1 MIWWCDPEPKNHNF
15 SCYSK
20 RTKRKNRMNKDNESI
35 SRREF
40 LEKSGLIAA
49 GIGIGSALPNIF
61 WLDDAIAGVAVSG
74 GYLLVDTKKCQ
85 GCMTCMLACSLAH
98 EGVESLSLSRIQI
111 VQDSFKQFPD
121 DLDIAQCRQCVEAAC
136 VDVCPT
142 GALSVN
148 PKFRNIRIVDA
159 EKCIGCKSCIEACP
173 YRPGRAVWDAEKEKA
188 RLCDL
193 CAQTPYW
200 NQKGGPA
207 GKQACIEICPVGA
220 ITFTS
225 EIPVQ
230 EGEKGYQANLRGEI
244 WKKMGYPVD

>member
-1 MIWWCDPEPKNHNF
+1 MGGK
-15 SCYSK
+15 
-20 RTKRKNRMNKDNESI
+20 TKKQNPSNEML
-35 SRREF
+35 SRRDF
-40 LEKSGLIAA
+40 LKVSKQVCVG
-49 GIGIGSALPNIF
+49 
-61 WLDDAIAGVAVSG
+61 AGVCAVLPGIIVIRETMAAMPVSG
-74 GYLLVDTKKCQ
+74 GYLLVDLKKCQ

-111 VQDSFKQFPD
+111 VQNSFEKFPD

-136 VDVCPT
+136 VNACPT

-148 PKFRNIRIVDA
+148 PGFNNIRIVDA

-173 YRPGRAVWDAEKEKA
+173 YPPGRAVWDAEKKKA

-200 NQKGGPA
+200 NQTGGPA
-207 GKQACIEICPVGA
+207 AKKACIEICPVGA
-220 ITFTS
+220 IQFTS
-225 EIPVQ
+225 EIPAQ